1 MGFKLR
7 FRGLFFILLTIF
19 LAFETLKNLQ
29 NGQKYKERPGS
40 TCVCIFRLVPNQK
53 SDYPLVNSSDMSIF
67 LKRTLKSL
75 TPYHD

>member
-1 MGFKLR
+1 MAK
-7 FRGLFFILLTIF
+7 
-19 LAFETLKNLQ
+19 KW
-29 NGQKYKERPGS
+29 QKYKERPGS

>member
-1 MGFKLR
+1 MGFKPS

-19 LAFETLKNLQ
+19 LAFKTFKNQ
-29 NGQKYKERPGS
+29 HNWQKYKERPGLI
-40 TCVCIFRLVPNQK
+40 CVCIFRLVPNQK